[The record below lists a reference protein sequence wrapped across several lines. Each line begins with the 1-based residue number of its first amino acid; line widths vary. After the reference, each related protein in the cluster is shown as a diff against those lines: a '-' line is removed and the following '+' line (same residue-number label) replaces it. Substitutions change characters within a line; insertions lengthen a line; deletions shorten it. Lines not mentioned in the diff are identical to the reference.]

1 MPSAPGARRHR
12 LQQSTLPREFYD
24 RDARD
29 VALDLLGTHL
39 VHRDDSGLRIG
50 RIVEVEA
57 YLGPH
62 DRAAHSA
69 RGRTARTEI
78 MFGPPGFAYV
88 YLIYGIHCCMNVVA
102 GPEGTAAAVLVR
114 ALEPVAGI
122 AARTNGPGL
131 LCSALGIDRRHNGLD
146 LTGDEL
152 FIVADP
158 GAPVPRVTRRARI
171 GVDYA
176 GHWARR
182 LLRFYITGNAWVS
195 RP

>member
-1 MPSAPGARRHR
+1 MPLAPDARRQR
-12 LQQSTLPREFYD
+12 LRQSTLPREFYD

-69 RGRTARTEI
+69 RGRTKRTEV

-88 YLIYGIHCCMNVVA
+88 YLIYGIHCCMNVVT

-131 LCSALGIDRRHNGLD
+131 LCGALGIDRRHNGLD

-158 GAPVPRVTRRARI
+158 GAPLPRITRRARI